1 MKNFNEAQLEQAFV
15 ELFRGEGYDYIH
27 GYSIDRDSRDVILYD
42 DLRHFLKKN
51 HRAEGITEDEINR
64 AIAKV
69 ETTEGGGVYAEN
81 VEALRLIQQGFPLR
95 RTDPTKPDIYIN
107 LIDYKDLDN
116 NSFKFVN
123 QFAIDGEHP
132 RTPDGIVFV
141 NGLPLVV
148 LEFKN
153 AIKQNTTIENAYKQ
167 LTKRYRRDIPK
178 LFRYNAFVVISD
190 GVNSKVGSLFAPY
203 EYFYGWNKAEATDS
217 VFNGAFDSMFTMMHG
232 LFRKERLIDVVH
244 NFIFLP
250 DTPKHED
257 KIVCRYPQY
266 FATTALF
273 DNILSHSLLNHNGD
287 GKGGTYFGAT
297 GCGKSYT
304 MLFLARQLMR
314 SKVLSSPTI
323 VLITDR
329 TDLDDQLAK
338 TFLNAT
344 KFIGDKTIIQ
354 VESREKLGEHLRNRT
369 AGGVFLTTI
378 QKFEEATGLL
388 SDRANIICISDEA
401 HRSQAGL
408 DQKTKITKEGVK
420 HKYGF
425 AKYLRESLPN
435 ATYVGFTGTPLDNTI
450 DVFGPIVDRYTMTEA
465 VADEITRKIV
475 YEGRAAKVMI
485 DSEKVKEIE
494 RYYQQAKQE
503 GASDYQIE
511 ESKKQMTRIDVI
523 LNDPDLLAN
532 IALDIVEHYERR
544 VEEGS
549 TVLGKAMIVCS
560 CRTIAWNL
568 YQAIIKIRPEWAEVK
583 ECMDGETLTEKE
595 RKEIKPM
602 PRLAMVIT
610 RNKDEDS
617 EELYNLLGNDEYR
630 KTLDKQFKETKSN
643 FKIAIVV
650 DMWIT
655 GFDVP
660 SLDTMYCFKPLQM
673 HTLIQTISRVNR
685 VYPGKEKGLVVD
697 YLGIK
702 RQMNEALH
710 QYGGNGNVDGPDLET
725 IEQSVK
731 VVKDELDI
739 IRRMFNRYDCSKYFS
754 GTPLEQLSI
763 LQKGAEYIQATK
775 KQETRFMRHC
785 KKMKG
790 AYDICCNSDL
800 LSAEDVHDFHFFLA
814 IRSII
819 AKLTRGEAPDAVKMN
834 KKVREMLK
842 DALISDT
849 VEEIAKIGVAPD
861 EEIDLLSQD
870 YMKRINQIPYK
881 NTKVKL
887 MEQILKKVIESLRK
901 INKQKGVDFTERL
914 KKIVDK
920 YNDRSDDAALANDVI
935 DDVVAQMVELMEDVA
950 KERTSG
956 EEIGLSIEEKAF
968 FDILKS
974 VAVKYDFIDNFS
986 DDKLTDLAKQ
996 VKEMVEEQA
1005 TVADWTNRADLKA
1018 ELKMNVIILLA
1029 GAGYPPKIQDEI
1041 FKEILEQA
1049 ENFKKHSSPTK
1060 KTPSYFTES
1069 LTEEY
1074 QQAAEPYEVYGY
1086 SDFEASAKLT
1096 ESGPILI
1103 GCFKSPDHLQW
1114 ILSQSKYNV
1123 RLGDRAGSMDEQK
1136 ELFDKTHKLV
1146 LYNVEEPSEIRI
1158 MEISDPKEITGK
1170 QINEMGYPENRP
1182 EEYRYEIFNVLPF
1195 YETGKQY
1202 ADLVNEI
1209 VCKQGH
1215 IEGAPVFLKR

>member
-1 MKNFNEAQLEQAFV
+1 MVAFNEAQLEQAFI
-15 ELFRGEGYDYIH
+15 ELFKGEGYDYIH
-27 GYSIDRDSRDVILYD
+27 GDSIDRDSRDVILYD
-42 DLRHFLKKN
+42 DLRSFLKKK
-51 HRAEGITEDEINR
+51 HQAEGITEDEINR
-64 AIAKV
+64 AIAKI

-95 RTDPTKPDIYIN
+95 RTDPNKPDIYIN
-107 LIDYKDLDN
+107 LIDYNDIDN

-123 QFAIDGEHP
+123 QFAIDGEYH
-132 RTPDGIVFV
+132 RIPDGIVFV

-190 GVNSKVGSLFAPY
+190 GVNNKVGSLFAPY

-217 VFNGAFDSMFTMMHG
+217 VLDGAFDSMFTMMHG

-257 KIVCRYPQY
+257 KIVSRYPQY

-273 DNILSHSLLNHNGD
+273 NNILSHSRLNPNGD
-287 GKGGTYFGAT
+287 GRGGTYFGAT

-314 SKVLSSPTI
+314 SKKLSSPTI

-344 KFIGDKTIIQ
+344 KFIGDKTIVQ
-354 VESREKLGEHLRNRT
+354 ADSREALGRLLRDRT
-369 AGGVFLTTI
+369 AGGVFTTTI

-420 HKYGF
+420 QKYGF
-425 AKYLRESLPN
+425 AKYLRDSLPN

-485 DSEKVKEIE
+485 DSDKVKEIE

-532 IALDIVEHYERR
+532 IARDIVEHYERR

-560 CRTIAWNL
+560 CRSIAWNL

-617 EELYNLLGNDEYR
+617 EELYNLLGNDDYR

-685 VYPGKEKGLVVD
+685 IYPGKEKGLVVD

-710 QYGGNGNVDGPDLET
+710 QYGGNGNVNGPDLET
-725 IEQSVK
+725 IEEAVK

-739 IRRMFNRYDCSKYFS
+739 IRRMFNRYDWSKYFS

-775 KQETRFMRHC
+775 EQETRFMRHC

-800 LSAEDVHDFHFFLA
+800 LSAEDVRDIHFFLA

-819 AKLTRGEAPDAVKMN
+819 VKLTRGEAPDAVKMN
-834 KKVREMLK
+834 KKVTEMLK

-849 VEEIAKIGVAPD
+849 VEEIAKIGVAED

-887 MEQILKKVIESLRK
+887 MEQLLKQVIESLRK

-974 VAVKYDFIDNFS
+974 VAVKYDFIDNFP
-986 DDKLTDLAKQ
+986 DEKLTDLAKQ
-996 VKEMVEEQA
+996 VKQMVEEQA

-1049 ENFKKHSSPTK
+1049 ENFKRHNVPKYYPDSEND
-1060 KTPSYFTES
+1060 SYS
-1069 LTEEY
+1069 I
-1074 QQAAEPYEVYGY
+1074 AAEP
-1086 SDFEASAKLT
+1086 D
-1096 ESGPILI
+1096 
-1103 GCFKSPDHLQW
+1103 
-1114 ILSQSKYNV
+1114 
-1123 RLGDRAGSMDEQK
+1123 
-1136 ELFDKTHKLV
+1136 
-1146 LYNVEEPSEIRI
+1146 
-1158 MEISDPKEITGK
+1158 
-1170 QINEMGYPENRP
+1170 
-1182 EEYRYEIFNVLPF
+1182 
-1195 YETGKQY
+1195 
-1202 ADLVNEI
+1202 
-1209 VCKQGH
+1209 
-1215 IEGAPVFLKR
+1215 

>member
-1 MKNFNEAQLEQAFV
+1 MAVFNEAQLEAAFV
-15 ELFRGEGYDYIH
+15 ELFEKDGYDYMH
-27 GYSIDRDSRDVILYD
+27 GESIVRDSRDVLLYD
-42 DLRHFLKKN
+42 DLCAFLREDKKE
-51 HRAEGITEDEINR
+51 EGITEDEINR
-64 AIAKV
+64 AIARI

-81 VEALRLIQQGFPLR
+81 VEAFRLIQQGFALR
-95 RTDPTKPDIYIN
+95 RTDPKLPDLYIN
-107 LIDYKDLDN
+107 LIDFDNADN
-116 NSFKFVN
+116 NIFKFVN
-123 QFAIDGEHP
+123 QFAIDGEHH
-132 RTPDGIVFV
+132 RIPDGIVFV

-153 AIKQNTTIENAYKQ
+153 AIKENTTIENAYKQ
-167 LTKRYRRDIPK
+167 LTRRYRRDIPK

-190 GVNSKVGSLFAPY
+190 GVNNKMGPLFAPY
-203 EYFYGWNKAEATDS
+203 EYFYSWNKAEATDS
-217 VFNGAFDSMFTMMHG
+217 VLEGAFDTMFTIMHG
-232 LFRKERLIDVVH
+232 LFRRKRLIDVVH

-250 DTPKHED
+250 DTPKGED

-273 DNILSHSLLNHNGD
+273 DNILRHSKQNPDGD

-304 MLFLARQLMR
+304 MLFLAQQLMR
-314 SKVLSSPTI
+314 SKKLSSPTI

-344 KFIGDKTIIQ
+344 KFIGDKTIVQ
-354 VESREKLGEHLRNRT
+354 ADSRETLGNLLRGRA

-378 QKFEEATGLL
+378 QKFEEGTGLL

-401 HRSQAGL
+401 HRSQTGTG
-408 DQKTKITKEGVK
+408 QKTVITEKGVQ

-425 AKYLRESLPN
+425 AKYLRDSLPN

-494 RYYQQAKQE
+494 RFYERCKQE

-511 ESKKQMTRIDVI
+511 ESKKKMTRIDVI
-523 LNDPDLLAN
+523 LNDVDLLAN
-532 IALDIVEHYERR
+532 IAKDIVEHYEKR

-549 TVLGKAMIVCS
+549 TVKGKAMIVCS
-560 CRTIAWNL
+560 CRAIAWNL
-568 YQAIIKIRPEWAEVK
+568 YQAIVKIRPEWAEVK
-583 ECMDGETLTEKE
+583 ECVDGETLTEKE

-617 EELYNLLGNDEYR
+617 DELYNLLGNDEYR
-630 KTLDKQFKETKSN
+630 KTLDKQFKEVKSN

-710 QYGGNGNVDGPDLET
+710 QYGGNGDVDGPDLET
-725 IEQSVK
+725 VEQALK
-731 VVKDELDI
+731 VVRDELDI
-739 IRRMFNRYDCSKYFS
+739 LRRMFNQFDWSLYFTDS
-754 GTPLEQLSI
+754 PLEQLNV
-763 LQKGAEYIQATK
+763 LQGAAEFIQNTK
-775 KQETRFMRHC
+775 EQETRFMRHC
-785 KKMKG
+785 KKLKG
-790 AYDICCNSDL
+790 AYDICCNSEQ
-800 LSAEDVHDFHFFLA
+800 LSSTEDNDIHFFLA

-819 AKLTRGEAPDAVKMN
+819 SKLTRGDAPDAVSMN
-834 KKVREMLK
+834 NRVAEMLK
-842 DALISDT
+842 DALISDS
-849 VEEIAKIGVAPD
+849 VEEIAKIGVAAD
-861 EEIDLLSQD
+861 DEIDLLSSE
-870 YMKRINQIPYK
+870 YMRRINQIPYK

-887 MEQILKKVIESLRK
+887 MEQLLKQVIESLRK
-901 INKQKGVDFTERL
+901 INKQKGVDFTKRL
-914 KKIVDK
+914 EEIVKK

-935 DDVVAQMVELMEDVA
+935 DDVIDEMVRLMEEVA
-950 KERTSG
+950 SERTAGDSM
-956 EEIGLSIEEKAF
+956 GLSFEEKAF

-974 VAVKYDFIDNFS
+974 VAEKYGFIENFP

-996 VKEMVEEQA
+996 VKKMVEEQSDVEDWLNRPDLRA
-1005 TVADWTNRADLKA
+1005 T
-1018 ELKMNVIILLA
+1018 LKMNVIILLA
-1029 GAGYPPKIQDEI
+1029 RAGYPPKIRDEV

-1049 ENFKKHSSPTK
+1049 ENFKRNIKARPYST
-1060 KTPSYFTES
+1060 
-1069 LTEEY
+1069 LTDDSISI
-1074 QQAAEPYEVYGY
+1074 AAEP
-1086 SDFEASAKLT
+1086 
-1096 ESGPILI
+1096 
-1103 GCFKSPDHLQW
+1103 
-1114 ILSQSKYNV
+1114 
-1123 RLGDRAGSMDEQK
+1123 
-1136 ELFDKTHKLV
+1136 
-1146 LYNVEEPSEIRI
+1146 
-1158 MEISDPKEITGK
+1158 
-1170 QINEMGYPENRP
+1170 
-1182 EEYRYEIFNVLPF
+1182 
-1195 YETGKQY
+1195 
-1202 ADLVNEI
+1202 
-1209 VCKQGH
+1209 
-1215 IEGAPVFLKR
+1215 